1 MSVSLQ
7 NNSISPSRHG
17 GASPAV
23 ALQNVSVHYP
33 SAHGLVHALRDIDL
47 SIPEGEVF
55 GIIGKSG
62 AGKSSLVR
70 TINLL
75 ARPSAG
81 KVLVGGR
88 DMLALPD
95 AQLRDARRDI
105 GMVFQHFNLLE
116 SRTVFG
122 NVALPLELGGA
133 SKGDIQH
140 RVGELLD
147 LVGLGSFARRFP
159 SQLSGGQR
167 QRVGIARALA
177 SKPKVLLCDEA
188 TSALDPETA
197 RSILALLRQINADFG
212 LTIILITHQMQVIKQ
227 LAHRAAVLDAG
238 RVVELADVSEI
249 FLQPRQAITKSLVE
263 DVVPQTL
270 PEPVAARVR
279 AAMAQNPGEAR
290 LLRLAF
296 LGDDAERSVLSE
308 LVRRFG
314 IDANIVHGQVDEIQ
328 GLSFASL
335 TVLLRGPAEAL
346 AQSVAHLQGAGVRIE
361 EISP

>member
-1 MSVSLQ
+1 MSALPR
-7 NNSISPSRHG
+7 SPESSSSS
-17 GASPAV
+17 APVPAV

-33 SAHGLVHALRDIDL
+33 SAKGLVHALKDIDL
-47 SIPEGEVF
+47 DIPQAQVF

-81 KVLVGGR
+81 RVLVAGR

-95 AQLRDARRDI
+95 DQLRAARRDI
-105 GMVFQHFNLLE
+105 GMVFQHFNLLD
-116 SRTVFG
+116 SRTVSA
-122 NVALPLELGGA
+122 NVALPLELVGTPKA
-133 SKGDIQH
+133 DIKR

-147 LVGLGSFARRFP
+147 LVGLGHLGDRYPA
-159 SQLSGGQR
+159 QLSGGQR

-249 FLQPRQAITKSLVE
+249 FLQPRQDITKSLVE
-263 DVVPQTL
+263 DVVPQAL
-270 PEPVAARVR
+270 PEPVTARVR
-279 AAMAQNPGEAR
+279 AVMAAHPGEAR

-296 LGDDAERSVLSE
+296 LGEDAEQSVLSD
-308 LVRRFG
+308 LTRRFG
-314 IDANIVHGQVDEIQ
+314 VDVNIVHGQVDEIQ
-328 GLSFASL
+328 GVSFASL
-335 TVLLRGPAEAL
+335 TTLLRGDAASL
-346 AQSVAHLQGAGVRIE
+346 AAAHQTLVAAGVRIE
-361 EISP
+361 EVAP

>member
-1 MSVSLQ
+1 MSATS
-7 NNSISPSRHG
+7 SPSF
-17 GASPAV
+17 SPSLSAAPAAV
-23 ALQNVSVHYP
+23 ALHNVSVHYP
-33 SAHGLVHALRDIDL
+33 SAKGLVHALKDIDL
-47 SIPEGEVF
+47 SIPQGQIF

-81 KVLVGGR
+81 KVLVAGR

-95 AQLRDARRDI
+95 DQLRTARRDI

-116 SRTVFG
+116 SRTVLG
-122 NVALPLELGGA
+122 NVALPLELVGMP
-133 SKGDIQH
+133 KTDIQA
-140 RVGELLD
+140 RVAELLD
-147 LVGLGSFARRFP
+147 LVGLGSFGDRFP
-159 SQLSGGQR
+159 AQLSGGQR

-238 RVVELADVSEI
+238 RVVELAEVSEL
-249 FLQPRQAITKSLVE
+249 FLQPRQDITRSLVE

-270 PEPVAARVR
+270 PEPVAARMRQV
-279 AAMAQNPGEAR
+279 MARHPGEAR
-290 LLRLAF
+290 LLRVAF
-296 LGDDAERSVLSE
+296 LGEDAEQSVLSE
-308 LVRRFG
+308 LVRRF
-314 IDANIVHGQVDEIQ
+314 DVDSNIVHGQVDEIQ
-328 GLSFASL
+328 GVPFAAL
-335 TVLLRGPAEAL
+335 TVLLRGTAPAL
-346 AQSVAHLQGAGVRIE
+346 AQAIAHLQQAGVRTK
-361 EISP
+361 EITP